1 MLKIDEDAL
10 DHYKNNKH
18 EYYFENQEYGDKT
31 LILTNGDYAL
41 VDLDTSLWS
50 YIVFRLFSD
59 PVLVYKLSGPDAY
72 KKKWFHYKMTRTFR
86 KALKEKELK
95 K

>member
-10 DHYKNNKH
+10 KHYKNNKH
-18 EYYFENQEYGDKT
+18 EYYFENQKYGEEA

-41 VDLDTSLWS
+41 YDAEVNILDFITSMLA
-50 YIVFRLFSD
+50 LD
-59 PVLVYKLSGPDAY
+59 PTSIKRM
-72 KKKWFHYKMTRTFR
+72 WFYYRMTRTF
-86 KALKEKELK
+86 KKQLK